1 MYGPR
6 SETEQVKAAVLLGS
20 GFASVNRRYCAAL
33 AKQRYLIFS
42 VEVDIL
48 FLVCVYYVGSS

>member
-1 MYGPR
+1 MPR
-6 SETEQVKAAVLLGS
+6 SGTEQVKAPVPLSS
-20 GFASVNRRYCAAL
+20 GFATVNRRYNAAL